1 MVTAVNGKQ
10 LPALTVF
17 AHVLEFF
24 ATHALQQLS
33 DQSGTEFRRQDVRWV
48 VTVPAIWREPAKQLM
63 RQAALAVS
71 GIDDDDD
78 DDDGG
83 GAYYAR
89 LLTRNRR
96 ATYKTGSAC
105 GKCR

>member
-71 GIDDDDD
+71 
-78 DDDGG
+78 
-83 GAYYAR
+83 
-89 LLTRNRR
+89 
-96 ATYKTGSAC
+96 ATLI
-105 GKCR
+105 R